1 VSTSSNY
8 EENIKFV
15 GSFCTVEQFWAHYC
29 YLARPCELPPHCD
42 IHLFKKGIKP
52 MWEDDTNK
60 NGGKWMIRLKKGISS
75 RCWEN
80 LLLAILG
87 EQFIVG
93 DEICGVVLSIR
104 PTEDII
110 SLWNR
115 TASDPTITAR
125 ISKWM
130 IRLKKGISSRC
141 WENLLLAILGEQFIV
156 GDEICGV
163 VLSIRPTED
172 IISLW
177 NRTASDPT
185 ITARIRD
192 TMTRVMSLPIKTVME
207 YKAHNISLKDR
218 SSYRNT
224 DVFVR

>member
-1 VSTSSNY
+1 MDQMGELEDLDVVLAKQKVLSAKDIADLPDPVASPGENKLEYAYSLWFTQRTRGSVSTSSSY

-15 GSFCTVEQFWAHYC
+15 GSFCTVEGFWAHYC
-29 YLARPCELPPHCD
+29 YLARPCELPAHCD
-42 IHLFKKGIKP
+42 IHVFKKGVKP
-52 MWEDDTNK
+52 MWEDDANK
-60 NGGKWMIRLKKGISS
+60 SGGKWMIRLKKGISS
-75 RCWEN
+75 RCWES

-93 DEICGVVLSIR
+93 DEICGVVISIR

-115 TASDPTITAR
+115 TASDN
-125 ISKWM
+125 S
-130 IRLKKGISSRC
+130 
-141 WENLLLAILGEQFIV
+141 
-156 GDEICGV
+156 
-163 VLSIRPTED
+163 
-172 IISLW
+172 
-177 NRTASDPT
+177 

-192 TMTRVMSLPIKTVME
+192 TMTRVMSLPIKTIME
-207 YKAHNISLKDR
+207 YKAHDASLRDR

>member
-1 VSTSSNY
+1 
-8 EENIKFV
+8 
-15 GSFCTVEQFWAHYC
+15 
-29 YLARPCELPPHCD
+29 
-42 IHLFKKGIKP
+42 
-52 MWEDDTNK
+52 
-60 NGGKWMIRLKKGISS
+60 
-75 RCWEN
+75 
-80 LLLAILG
+80 
-87 EQFIVG
+87 
-93 DEICGVVLSIR
+93 
-104 PTEDII
+104 
-110 SLWNR
+110 
-115 TASDPTITAR
+115 
-125 ISKWM
+125 M

>member
-1 VSTSSNY
+1 
-8 EENIKFV
+8 
-15 GSFCTVEQFWAHYC
+15 
-29 YLARPCELPPHCD
+29 
-42 IHLFKKGIKP
+42 
-52 MWEDDTNK
+52 
-60 NGGKWMIRLKKGISS
+60 MIRLKKGVSS

-93 DEICGVVLSIR
+93 NEMCGVVISIR

-115 TASDPTITAR
+115 TASDN
-125 ISKWM
+125 S
-130 IRLKKGISSRC
+130 
-141 WENLLLAILGEQFIV
+141 
-156 GDEICGV
+156 
-163 VLSIRPTED
+163 
-172 IISLW
+172 
-177 NRTASDPT
+177 

-192 TMTRVMSLPIKTVME
+192 TMTRVMSLPIKTIME
-207 YKAHNISLKDR
+207 YKAHDASLRDR